1 MSKRIGV
8 LGCKAMKSSIKLN
21 NMNFTLDQIENIAK
35 DIMSDVEHDGVN
47 VRSTKEGLTRLIKHL
62 KELETHGIQSFDIT
76 WNEEDVE
83 NAFPEIPEEDRA
95 EVLQNFEDELDN
107 SDGVWDRMWECL
119 NIVGQQ
125 FIEQNPPKKE
135 LRPTITPQK

>member
-1 MSKRIGV
+1 MKIELERI
-8 LGCKAMKSSIKLN
+8 KNAS
-21 NMNFTLDQIENIAK
+21 K
-35 DIMSDVEHDGVN
+35 DILEDFKHENPDQQMGA
-47 VRSTKEGLTRLIKHL
+47 KEALGMLIRHFT
-62 KELETHGIQSFDIT
+62 ELETHGIQSFDIT

-119 NIVGQQ
+119 NIIGQQ
-125 FIEQNPPKKE
+125 FIEQNPPKSSLWEK
-135 LRPTITPQK
+135 K

>member
-1 MSKRIGV
+1 MKIELQQVENASKDILKGFDE
-8 LGCKAMKSSIKLN
+8 K
-21 NMNFTLDQIENIAK
+21 LDQKKGAK
-35 DIMSDVEHDGVN
+35 KAFEM
-47 VRSTKEGLTRLIKHL
+47 LIRHF

-95 EVLQNFEDELDN
+95 EVLQMFEDELDH

-125 FIEQNPPKKE
+125 FIQHNLPKPEKS
-135 LRPTITPQK
+135 